1 MRVTKTVREYIEKKV
16 TEIYVERYSAEAATA
31 EEENKIR
38 NAAILAAEKAARETA
53 EEILAQYCD
62 EYSFLEFYLENLNCT
77 IGYRTLTIRDS
88 HYSSSVHHW
97 RDRMNAE
104 IKEKVSEIVVEL
116 ELGGTKETLEKM
128 LSEI

>member
-16 TEIYVERYSAEAATA
+16 TEIYTERYSAEAAA
-31 EEENKIR
+31 AKEENEIC
-38 NAAILAAEKAARETA
+38 NAAVAAAEKAAREA
-53 EEILAQYCD
+53 VEEIFAQYCGD
-62 EYSFLEFYLENLNCT
+62 YSFLEFHPEKLSCG
-77 IGYRTLTIRDS
+77 IGFRTLTIRDS
-88 HYSSSVHHW
+88 HYSSSVHRW

>member
-1 MRVTKTVREYIEKKV
+1 MRVTKIVREYIEKKV
-16 TEIYVERYSAEAATA
+16 TEIYTERYSAEAVAA

-38 NAAILAAEKAARETA
+38 DAAVAAAEKAAHEAA
-53 EEILAQYCD
+53 EGVFAQYCG
-62 EYSFLEFYLENLNCT
+62 EYSFLEFHSERLGCRV
-77 IGYRTLTIRDS
+77 GCRTLVIRDS

-104 IKEKVSEIVVEL
+104 IEEKVSEIVVEL